1 MVGKGNAFR
10 ALALL
15 ALELLGTTPGQAD
28 VLQTRDGEILTG
40 RIVAATEAGVT
51 IEVEGATAF
60 LPASRIEP
68 LSFYEARRRFL
79 APADAPARYD
89 LARFCQSEGLWDPA
103 RREYRES
110 SRLDPSL
117 ALAVELRLAEIAFA
131 HGQSL
136 FEQGIAG
143 HARGDH
149 ESAARALARLVET
162 YPDHPLAAPAQGA
175 LARSRR
181 TLAEAVAPRTAPG
194 AGADRGA
201 SVARETERESRI
213 ERLLALAEERGA
225 EGRSARTQGE
235 TAASNRQVTLA
246 DRAFE
251 RADGA
256 FRQAVAA
263 LEEALGVSRDLAQR
277 GEIENRVSAAREDLA
292 RVALARARLAAANGN
307 WKSAYGW
314 VRSALALDPGNP
326 EAEDL
331 RKEIDEHYRP
341 RSLKD
346 WLNLQDRVEGG

>member
-1 MVGKGNAFR
+1 MFGKGTTFG

-15 ALELLGTTPGQAD
+15 GLVAPGAAPCLAD
-28 VLQTRDGEILTG
+28 VLQTRDGEILAG

-60 LPASRIEP
+60 VPAARIEP
-68 LSFYEARRRFL
+68 FSFYEARKRFL
-79 APADAPARYD
+79 DPADGPARHA
-89 LARFCQSEGLWDPA
+89 LARFCQSEGLWDAA

-110 SRLDPSL
+110 ARLDPSL
-117 ALAVELRLAEIAFA
+117 APAVELRLAEIAFA

-136 FEQGIAG
+136 FEQGIAA

-149 ESAARALARLVET
+149 EAAARALARLVET

-181 TLAEAVAPRTAPG
+181 ALSAADAPRSAPE
-194 AGADRGA
+194 ADRGPA
-201 SVARETERESRI
+201 VARETERESRI
-213 ERLLALAEERGA
+213 LRLIERAEEKIS
-225 EGRSARTQGE
+225 EGRSARTE
-235 TAASNRQVTLA
+235 AEAAASKGQVTLA

-251 RADGA
+251 RTDSA

-263 LEEALGVSRDLAQR
+263 LEEALGASRDLAQR
-277 GEIENRVSAAREDLA
+277 GEFEKRVSAAREELA
-292 RVALARARLAAANGN
+292 GVELARARLAAASGN
-307 WKSAYGW
+307 WKSAYRR

-331 RKEIDEHYRP
+331 RREVEGHYRP
-341 RSLKD
+341 RSLKE